1 MYDGLFAPWFAVIK
15 GVAFEVNRTLERCY
29 VLFAST
35 FIQNL
40 IEKLILINKLPPGR
54 SVTDPE

>member
-1 MYDGLFAPWFAVIK
+1 MYNGLFAPRFAIIK
-15 GVAFEVNRTLERCY
+15 GIAFEVNRTLERCY

-40 IEKLILINKLPPGR
+40 IEKLILIKRTTSRKIGDR
-54 SVTDPE
+54 S